1 MMGIAEQLSFL
12 PGAGYFGPARVVER
26 DEETGRVRILLGLA
40 RDTENIRRAWATPA
54 MPHSF
59 QLKWGDTV
67 LAAGDNDN
75 FYIIGILKGSAKDR
89 LTLTS
94 GAMAEVAESPE
105 EEKLKVYSKEGGL
118 IFEYDAKTGK
128 SRVDI
133 PAGDLEFVAKDGNID
148 FISEKDIRFF
158 SKNSI
163 DLKSHMMGMTADVGE
178 VDIGHTQ
185 YSGKTLSGRID
196 TVKLVMK
203 RMETIAENMIETAQN
218 VYRTVAKLSQLKT
231 GRLRTL
237 VQETS
242 QFKSKKAFFKADEDF
257 KIKGD
262 KIHLG

>member
-1 MMGIAEQLSFL
+1 MMGIAEKLNFI
-12 PGAGYFGPARVVER
+12 PGAGYFGPGRVVEI
-26 DEETGRVRILLGLA
+26 DEETGRVRILFGLP
-40 RDTENIRRAWATPA
+40 RDAENIRRVWAVPA
-54 MPHSF
+54 MPHSY

-67 LAAGDNDN
+67 LVAGDNDT
-75 FYIIGILKGSAKDR
+75 FYIIGILGVSAKDR

-94 GAMAEVAESPE
+94 GARAEVAGSPE
-105 EEKLKVYSKEGGL
+105 EEKLKVFSKEGGL

-133 PAGDLEFVAKDGNID
+133 PTGDLELVTKDGNID

-163 DLKSHMMGMTADVGE
+163 DLNSRKMGMNADLGE
-178 VDIGHTQ
+178 VHIGHTQ
-185 YSGKTLSGRID
+185 YTGKTLSGRID
-196 TVKLVMK
+196 AAKLVMK
-203 RMETIAENMIETAQN
+203 RVETIAETMIETAKN
-218 VYRTVAKLSQLKT
+218 VYRTVEKLSQLKT

-237 VQETS
+237 VKETS

>member
-1 MMGIAEQLSFL
+1 MMGIAEKLNFI
-12 PGAGYFGPARVVER
+12 PGAAYFGPARVVEI
-26 DEETGRVRILLGLA
+26 DEETGRVRILFGLA
-40 RDTENIRRAWATPA
+40 RDTENIRRVWAAPA
-54 MPHSF
+54 MPHSYQF
-59 QLKWGDTV
+59 KWGDTV

-75 FYIIGILKGSAKDR
+75 FYIIGILGGSAKDR

-94 GAMAEVAESPE
+94 GARAEVAESPE
-105 EEKLKVYSKEGGL
+105 EEKLKVFSKEGGL

-133 PAGDLEFVAKDGNID
+133 PVGDLEVVTKDGNID

-163 DLKSHMMGMTADVGE
+163 DLKSRKMGMTADRGE
-178 VDIGHTQ
+178 IHLEDTQ
-185 YSGKTLSGRID
+185 YTGKTVAGRID

-203 RMETIAENMIETAQN
+203 RCETIAETMIEKAKN
-218 VYRTVAKLSQLKT
+218 VYRTVEKLSQLKT
-231 GRLRTL
+231 GRLRTM
-237 VQETS
+237 VKETS
-242 QFKSKKAFFKADEDF
+242 QFKSRKAFFKADEDF